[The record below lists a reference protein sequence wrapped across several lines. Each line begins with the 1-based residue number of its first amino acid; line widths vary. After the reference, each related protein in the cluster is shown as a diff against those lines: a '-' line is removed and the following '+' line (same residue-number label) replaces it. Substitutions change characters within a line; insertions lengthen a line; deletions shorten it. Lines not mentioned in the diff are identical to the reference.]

1 MRLGIS
7 HVLPHETAQQWAE
20 NQRALGLAAAV
31 FPVEYTAKDSV
42 IADYAQACRDRDIWI
57 AEVGAWSN
65 PVSEIAHQ
73 REAAMQKCIGQLRLA
88 DELGARCCVNIAGA
102 FGGGRWDG
110 FHRANYTQEAWD
122 ATVRSIRA
130 IIDAVRPKRTVYCM
144 EAMQW
149 MIPDSPQQY
158 LKLMQD
164 VDREAFQ
171 VHIDVTNWIYTPQK
185 YLYNHEFIDEI
196 FDLLGN
202 GVRSCHLKDSHMGQ
216 EMTSLLQE
224 VPVGLGELDIVHYI
238 RRAEALSE
246 DMPMIIEHLSGD
258 QAYLEAVQRVRGIA
272 ADAGVTVK

>member
-42 IADYAQACRDRDIWI
+42 IADYAQACREQDIWI

-65 PVSEIAHQ
+65 PVSEIAQQ

-102 FGGGRWDG
+102 FGGARWDG

-196 FDLLGN
+196 FDLLGS

-216 EMTSLLQE
+216 EMTSLLHE
-224 VPVGLGELDIVHYI
+224 VPVGLGELDIAHYI
-238 RRAEALSE
+238 RRAEALNE

-258 QAYLEAVQRVRGIA
+258 QAYLDAVQRVRGIA